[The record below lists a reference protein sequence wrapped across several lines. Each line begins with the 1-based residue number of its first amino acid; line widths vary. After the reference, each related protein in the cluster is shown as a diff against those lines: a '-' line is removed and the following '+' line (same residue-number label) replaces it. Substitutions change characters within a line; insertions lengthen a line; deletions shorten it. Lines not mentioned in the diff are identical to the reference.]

1 MVRRV
6 AQLLGPSTPGPQTDR
21 VLRARTPAM
30 EGPTP
35 AMESPRILEDLGV
48 VSYLHPKEGSGL
60 GRPSRVDNPDRL
72 ARLFVWPRC
81 AR

>member
-1 MVRRV
+1 
-6 AQLLGPSTPGPQTDR
+6 
-21 VLRARTPAM
+21 M